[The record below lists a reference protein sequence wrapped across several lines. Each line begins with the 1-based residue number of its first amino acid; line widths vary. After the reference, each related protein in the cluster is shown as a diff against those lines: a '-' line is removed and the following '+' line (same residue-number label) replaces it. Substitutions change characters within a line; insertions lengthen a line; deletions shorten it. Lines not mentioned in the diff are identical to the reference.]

1 MIAVKVSPLTAA
13 NPQLSMG
20 KMDAIFF
27 AGPESPCQMW
37 SGAIVRHAFLVFHIG
52 TLDMI
57 GQTRRT
63 NEMLAVTDVS

>member
-1 MIAVKVSPLTAA
+1 
-13 NPQLSMG
+13 MG